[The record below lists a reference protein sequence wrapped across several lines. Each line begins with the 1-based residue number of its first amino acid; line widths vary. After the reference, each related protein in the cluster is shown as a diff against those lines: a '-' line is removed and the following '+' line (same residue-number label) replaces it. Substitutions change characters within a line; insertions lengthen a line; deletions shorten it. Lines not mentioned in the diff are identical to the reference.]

1 MNAVEN
7 QLLAEPRSTTNAPR
21 ALEALAA
28 ELPAIEGSAIALGG
42 RGGGPAPLESDGRDR
57 HLQRR
62 RTTAVDAIR
71 RLGAMY
77 VAGEHDAV
85 HALWWAYV
93 RQSTEVRAKIDA
105 GRAGAWFEE
114 LGYMLLPLA
123 ELAPALR
130 AASRRGAGPH
140 AAMARTRGATM
151 LARAE
156 ALFEDV
162 EPLGTDGAWIALVR
176 DAVDARAGA
185 YREAVHAVTEAR
197 ARERKAEKAARA
209 AVEPAAYAVPEQLAP
224 EVPEAMH
231 PFTALR
237 ICEGIGFVGAALVT
251 RMCDALLAGDFGA
264 VVGAAVERGL
274 AQGYAELLAGVT
286 DEDRAAER
294 EKTRTA

>member
-93 RQSTEVRAKIDA
+93 RNGEEVRTRMARA
-105 GRAGAWFEE
+105 GRDARAEE

-123 ELAPALR
+123 ALAPALR

-140 AAMARTRGATM
+140 AAVARKRGAEV

-156 ALFEDV
+156 QLFEDV

-176 DAVDARAGA
+176 DAVDARADA
-185 YREAVHAVTEAR
+185 YREAMHAVTDAR
-197 ARERKAEKAARA
+197 ARQRKAEKAACA
-209 AVEPAAYAVPEQLAP
+209 AVEPAAYTAPEQLAR
-224 EVPEAMH
+224 EAPEAMH

-237 ICEGIGFVGAALVT
+237 VVEGIGFVGAALVT
-251 RMCDALLAGDFGA
+251 RMCDALVAGDYEL
-264 VVGAAVERGL
+264 VVDAAAERGL
-274 AQGYAELLAGVT
+274 LQAYGELLAGVT
-286 DEDRAAER
+286 DADRE
-294 EKTRTA
+294 ETRTA